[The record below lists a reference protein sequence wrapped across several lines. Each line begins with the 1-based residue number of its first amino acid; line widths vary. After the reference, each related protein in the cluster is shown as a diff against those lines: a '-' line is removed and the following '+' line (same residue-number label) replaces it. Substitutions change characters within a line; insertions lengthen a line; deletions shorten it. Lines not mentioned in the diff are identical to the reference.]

1 VRYRFEWLYRPGEKL
16 TDAERGALCAELT
29 AVGETCL
36 EPLPAYQVFI
46 DSRDEWSDKAITI
59 ARRPDGTLA
68 GFCSAVLLDVDD
80 VGEVLHLGLTCV
92 RPEDRGGGLTHKL
105 ASRLFARYLLRRPLS
120 RVWMTNVACVLS
132 SLGNFALHVK
142 SVHPAPDSR
151 GPGREHLL
159 IAEAFDRRYRA
170 KAHVQPWA
178 VLDREQ
184 FVFRGSGRG
193 TAFQKRADEAQYHH
207 RERSLNDYYTSIM
220 HFDDGDEVLQVGNAS
235 VADLVR
241 HLWR

>member
-1 VRYRFEWLYRPGEKL
+1 M
-16 TDAERGALCAELT
+16 
-29 AVGETCL
+29 
-36 EPLPAYQVFI
+36 
-46 DSRDEWSDKAITI
+46 
-59 ARRPDGTLA
+59 
-68 GFCSAVLLDVDD
+68 
-80 VGEVLHLGLTCV
+80 LHLGLTCV

-105 ASRLFARYLLRRPLS
+105 VSRLVARYLVRRPLS
-120 RVWMTNVACVLS
+120 RIWITNVACVLS

-142 SVHPAPDSR
+142 GVHPAPASR

-193 TAFQKRADEAQYHH
+193 TAFQKRADEKQYHH
-207 RERSLNDYYTSIM
+207 RDPALNEYYTSIM
-220 HFDDGDEVLQVGNAS
+220 RFDDGDEVLQVGNAS